1 MTIDTRTELK
11 AMANALA
18 HSPQTITGLSGT
30 VGDGRPHGET
40 PPIRLQVML
49 QGQALAGS
57 PELHQL
63 LHEAIDRLW
72 PVES

>member
-57 PELHQL
+57 GELHEL
-63 LHEAIDRLW
+63 LCEAIARLW